1 MDLSAA
7 SAFAHVITEFL
18 QNLCTCF
25 PENNGPAA
33 ALAMLQMAGDAA
45 HPAMASAWH
54 KFSRPIVDAIRDR
67 NAAVVTRAFDESEY
81 QMMRQLR
88 ASDILA
94 PMVDEETRA
103 SVWKYLDSLTALS
116 ELAVVGAPVSAAP
129 AAASVPA
136 PAPAPAPAVAPMT
149 PADQVVTEVAPVA
162 AAVQAAAAKPAAV
175 PVAPA
180 APAQPPRPADVLK
193 GITSAIPEIFKSI
206 NDVLKSD
213 ENGPLSSLIKQMVNP
228 DQLQSGFAGNLAA
241 NMRQEPDTA
250 VMEQVSAE
258 TGLTAAMIQEKLRR
272 LELYE
277 KRRNKKKH

>member
-1 MDLSAA
+1 MDSSDSSAA

-54 KFSRPIVDAIRDR
+54 KFSRPIVEAIRDR

-116 ELAVVGAPVSAAP
+116 ELAVAGAPVAVSPVAPTEAPAAP
-129 AAASVPA
+129 AAPA
-136 PAPAPAPAVAPMT
+136 EAPMT
-149 PADQVVTEVAPVA
+149 PADQVA
-162 AAVQAAAAKPAAV
+162 AAPAAAAKPAAV
-175 PVAPA
+175 P

-258 TGLTAAMIQEKLRR
+258 TGLTAAVIQEKLRR